1 MEIKE
6 MLEYLMLDRILNN
19 YNEEDLDAMNATDEI
34 KDNMF
39 ERFIKLEDKFIQQY
53 STNPNIT
60 DPLKD

>member
-1 MEIKE
+1 